1 MRAIFLKPIQSH
13 ATIFHIISQPLR
25 LREVWDSNLDEE
37 MKLMQEVVDKYPFI
51 AMDTEFPG
59 IVAKALGNF
68 KGTEYQYQQLRQN
81 VNLLKLIQL
90 GLTFTDKDGNL
101 PTIEGEL
108 CIWQINFREFKL
120 SQDMFAPESIQLLKE
135 AGIQFEKLEK
145 FGVDMKKFGEQ
156 LMTSGIVLNE
166 EIKWVTFHSG
176 YDFGYLLKVLTCKDL
191 PPTEMDFFKMLGFY
205 FPHFYDMKYLM
216 KFCENMHGG
225 LQRLSENLG
234 VERIGPQHQAG
245 SDSLLTSQ
253 TFNKLV
259 DRFMGGMEGAY
270 KYRGVLYGLGFDLGN
285 DVHWNGQMTSDQIN
299 NDQAGSI
306 NNNESIDVQQIRRRM
321 IQTTVQV

>member
-1 MRAIFLKPIQSH
+1 MEGATAFSNSLQTLPTGQS
-13 ATIFHIISQPLR
+13 LR
-25 LREVWDSNLDEE
+25 LREVWDGNLDEE
-37 MKLMQEVVDKYPFI
+37 MGLMQEVVDKYPFI

-59 IVAKALGNF
+59 IVARALGNF

-101 PTIEGEL
+101 PTIDGEY
-108 CIWQINFREFKL
+108 CIWQINFREFRL
-120 SQDMFAPESIQLLKE
+120 SQDMYAPESIELLKE
-135 AGIQFEKLEK
+135 AGIQFEKLEQ
-145 FGVDMKKFGEQ
+145 FGVDMKRFGEQ

-166 EIKWVTFHSG
+166 DVKWVTFHSG

-216 KFCENMHGG
+216 KFCGNMHGG
-225 LQRLSENLG
+225 LQRLAETLG
-234 VERIGPQHQAG
+234 VQRIGPQHQAG

-259 DRFMGGMEGAY
+259 DRYMGGMDGAY
-270 KYRGVLYGLGFDLGN
+270 KYKGFLYGLGFDLSPDYN
-285 DVHWNGQMTSDQIN
+285 CNGQGISDSN
-299 NDQAGSI
+299 NDQSPN

-321 IQTTVQV
+321 CQTVEV